1 MPAASLT
8 ALEGITLADGRY
20 LSFSAIGPADGS
32 SVLYMHGAVG
42 SPLRRVPELDGAI
55 ASLGVRYV
63 MLDRPGYRASDPMP
77 GRTVADV
84 AADVEQLADRLRLE
98 RFGIVGVS
106 AGAPYALACA
116 ARMPDRVSA
125 AVVSALSPWTP
136 LHRGRGTQ
144 LRYRVPLRA
153 MVQAPRAIA
162 WFGDRFA
169 ALMRRRPGLGVR
181 AMEIGACE
189 ADRRLLAEPMGREAL
204 AESFLGAMRG
214 GCAPMIEDYLVCC
227 RDWGFDPAEARGT
240 VSIWHGLR
248 DKLVPVEAARALAS
262 RLPDARLNIDP
273 DEGHFF
279 YKRRIEDIL
288 AGIIDRA
295 GGATCAS
302 RPRPQES
309 PQQALR
315 AQAR

>member
-1 MPAASLT
+1 
-8 ALEGITLADGRY
+8 
-20 LSFSAIGPADGS
+20 
-32 SVLYMHGAVG
+32 
-42 SPLRRVPELDGAI
+42 
-55 ASLGVRYV
+55 
-63 MLDRPGYRASDPMP
+63 
-77 GRTVADV
+77 
-84 AADVEQLADRLRLE
+84 
-98 RFGIVGVS
+98 
-106 AGAPYALACA
+106 
-116 ARMPDRVSA
+116 
-125 AVVSALSPWTP
+125 
-136 LHRGRGTQ
+136 
-144 LRYRVPLRA
+144 